1 MAKVLGFT
9 SSISGP
15 LVDRIRDIVTGAGHE
30 YVQGPS
36 YFGIPSEEDVT
47 DSLLQI
53 MPEIAGVIL
62 GGQPVNRTVIE
73 RSPELK
79 VIARTGV
86 GFDAV
91 DHEAAAEHGV
101 AVTITP
107 YANADSVAEFAM
119 LLALALSRQL
129 PGNHKSVA
137 SGSFKRVMGR
147 DIFGQTIG
155 IVGLGRIGRRVTER
169 AQAFGMKVIANEA
182 YPDMEFVTS
191 RGIELTDV
199 DDLVSRADVVTLHAP
214 NTPETYH
221 LINAERLATMKPT
234 AILVNTARGQL
245 IDEKALAAALRSGQ
259 IGGAGLD
266 VFESEPLEDDSPLRG
281 LDNLIMAP
289 HVAGV
294 TSESTMRMAED
305 AAHTAVD
312 VLSGSWPREVVV
324 NGVYSH

>member
-15 LVDRIRDIVTGAGHE
+15 LVDRIRGIVTAAGHD

-36 YFGIPSEEDVT
+36 YMGIPSEEDVT
-47 DSLLQI
+47 DSLL
-53 MPEIAGVIL
+53 EIVPGVAGIIL
-62 GGQPVNRTVIE
+62 GGQPINRTVIQ
-73 RSPELK
+73 SAPDLK

-91 DHEAAAEHGV
+91 DHVAAAEHGV

-129 PGNHKSVA
+129 PANHRSVA
-137 SGSFKRVMGR
+137 AGSFERVIGR
-147 DIFGQTIG
+147 DIYGQTIG

-182 YPDMEFVTS
+182 YPDMEFVES

-199 DDLVSRADVVTLHAP
+199 DDLVRRADVVTLHAP
-214 NTPETYH
+214 NTPETFH
-221 LINAERLATMKPT
+221 MINAERLEAMKPT
-234 AILVNTARGQL
+234 AFVINTARGQL
-245 IDEKALAAALRSGQ
+245 IDERALAEALTSGQ
-259 IGGAGLD
+259 IAGAGLD

-281 LDNLIMAP
+281 LENVIMAP

-294 TSESTMRMAED
+294 TKESTMRMSAD
-305 AAHTAVD
+305 AARTVVD
-312 VLSGSWPREVVV
+312 VLAGSWPREVVV
-324 NGVYSH
+324 NGVYSD

>member
-15 LVDRIRDIVTGAGHE
+15 LVDRIRGIVTGAGHE

-36 YFGIPSEEDVT
+36 YFGIPSEADVT

-73 RSPELK
+73 SSPELK

-91 DHEAAAEHGV
+91 DHVAAAEHGV

-129 PGNHKSVA
+129 PGNHRSVA

-182 YPDMEFVTS
+182 YPDMEFVTA

-221 LINAERLATMKPT
+221 LINADRLSTMKPT

-245 IDEKALAAALRSGQ
+245 VDEQALAAALRSGQ

-294 TSESTMRMAED
+294 TAESTMRMAED
-305 AAHTAVD
+305 AARTVVD

-324 NGVYSH
+324 NGVYSR

>member
-15 LVDRIRDIVTGAGHE
+15 LVDRIRGIVTGAGHE
-30 YVQGPS
+30 YVQGPT
-36 YFGIPSEEDVT
+36 YFGIPSEDDVT

-53 MPEIAGVIL
+53 MPGIAGVIL
-62 GGQPVNRTVIE
+62 GGQPVNRSVIE
-73 RSPELK
+73 NSPELK

-91 DHEAAAEHGV
+91 DHAAAAEHGV

-107 YANADSVAEFAM
+107 HANADSVAEFAM

-129 PGNHKSVA
+129 PANHKNVA
-137 SGSFKRVMGR
+137 SGSFKRAMGR

-155 IVGLGRIGRRVTER
+155 IVGLGRIGRRVAVR
-169 AQAFGMKVIANEA
+169 AQAFGMQVIANEA

-191 RGIELTDV
+191 RGVELTDV
-199 DDLVSRADVVTLHAP
+199 DDLVRRADVITLHAP
-214 NTPETYH
+214 NTPETFH
-221 LINAERLATMKPT
+221 LINAERLAAMKPT
-234 AILVNTARGQL
+234 ALVINTARGQL

-294 TSESTMRMAED
+294 TAESTMRMAED
-305 AAHTAVD
+305 AAHTVVA

-324 NGVYSH
+324 NGVYSD